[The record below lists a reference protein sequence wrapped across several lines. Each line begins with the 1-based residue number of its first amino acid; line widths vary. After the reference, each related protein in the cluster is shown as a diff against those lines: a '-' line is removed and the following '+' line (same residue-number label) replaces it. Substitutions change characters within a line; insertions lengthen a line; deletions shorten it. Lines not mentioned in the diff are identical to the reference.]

1 MPHPRDEQLPHS
13 AKSSIE
19 GNHPRYLNRGTE
31 TRHRFC
37 DEILESEET
46 LLTAIAVSALRK

>member
-37 DEILESEET
+37 DEILETEEA